1 MRVARR
7 MIVVRVFVA
16 VLALIG
22 VVACG
27 PRVVQCEPLTGAPVT
42 AVSGGQVQLG
52 TRAYQVE
59 ALVARDVSPTLVP
72 SFAKGIGVHVRLV
85 AVDGQPFPEV
95 QPACVRVERGV
106 EVWETRL
113 ADAPSGRGR
122 DQSGRATLDATAGE
136 GPAWEPDTTVRL
148 TAWLRV
154 DGKVVGITFG
164 ERVVERAS

>member
-1 MRVARR
+1 
-7 MIVVRVFVA
+7 MIVVRVLVA
-16 VLALIG
+16 ALVLSG

-27 PRVVQCEPLTGAPVT
+27 PKVVQCEPLTGALVT
-42 AVSGGQVQLG
+42 PVSGGQVQLG

-72 SFAKGIGVHVRLV
+72 SFAKGIGVHVRVV
-85 AVDGQPFPEV
+85 AVDGQPFPEL
-95 QPACVRVERGV
+95 QPACVRVGRDA

-113 ADAPSGRGR
+113 AEAPSGRGR

-136 GPAWEPDTTVRL
+136 GPAWEPGAAVRL

-154 DGKVVGITFG
+154 DGNLVGITFG